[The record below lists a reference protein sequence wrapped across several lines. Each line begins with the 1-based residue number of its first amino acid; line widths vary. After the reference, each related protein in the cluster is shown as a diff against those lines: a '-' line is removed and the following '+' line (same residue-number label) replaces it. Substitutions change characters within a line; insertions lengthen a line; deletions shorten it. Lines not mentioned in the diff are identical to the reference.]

1 MKRIKW
7 RFVLLACRKLL
18 NISIVVAALS
28 TSVAWAQDA
37 KDLKVE
43 SQDAGSALKALALQ
57 ADFEILIPQELVA
70 GKKSNAISGR
80 YTTLEALNRMLIGTG
95 ISYRSV
101 GANAFVVEEGDVSKI
116 PFARSP
122 DGAMTTLAQEGLP
135 TANGAADAAVGVETV
150 GEKPEADTS
159 VSTVKKGGIEE
170 VIVTARKR
178 AESSQNVPISITAIS
193 ADDIKTMGVRNMGDL
208 EGIVPG
214 LNMGGGGNGIK
225 KDNNPFIRGIGQ
237 RETKVTLDPGVGT
250 YVDGIYIGRP
260 SGGLFDVA
268 DVENVEVLRG
278 PQGTLFGRNATGGA
292 IAITLKKPGNVFA
305 GHLNT
310 NIGNYGRR
318 DASVAFDVPIVE
330 NLLLTRLTLSS
341 MQSEG
346 FFTNVVDHSKWG
358 NDNRMSG
365 IAQVRILPTNDF
377 SIDILGERT
386 RIRERPRPQRCKF
399 LRAPGYI
406 RSAQVGFLDV
416 ISGFLGTPTFE
427 SQCRASENL
436 PQDQFSSDLAQGID
450 YRNNAPGS
458 ESDLQ
463 SQARYWV
470 DTSTLGGT
478 AKWNIGD
485 IGPISGLTFKSISAW
500 RKTGQIADE
509 DLDAVGG
516 PYLLRVQPSMTF
528 TSQVSQEFQLT
539 GSTFNDR
546 LFFSTGLYYFGE
558 KTPHDDLI
566 LSAGIAQGPGFFNG
580 RPEEEFYTL
589 GFEPALERLETNN
602 KAWAWFGQM
611 DFDIT
616 KEWQLSAGLRYT
628 NEDRWSRYSKGTVDP
643 KSMVRGDITTSGG
656 SQAVGTVY
664 ATSTLPGYQPVLDW
678 RFGACLSPSQPG
690 KLCLATGFE
699 DESLNPANFVLGAMP
714 GDEMR
719 RKDIAFTPM
728 LSLKYK
734 ASDEVLKAL
743 HLNAGMAYFTYSQ
756 GFHSGGVTAGAA
768 DDNSNGTGDPV
779 QFKPEYVKNY
789 EFGLKTQAFDNRV
802 QANFAAFYMDYTDMQ
817 LTSTAISFV
826 GAPIPYVSNVGK
838 SVIKGI
844 EAEFVFMPMPDWRVM
859 MNGSFTDAD
868 IKVWM
873 EKQTKLDTARHSGEV
888 NYLDRSDE
896 PMPRVPRLQAF
907 FMTDYTFRLA
917 SRATITP
924 SVAVRYTSEIYNGFD
939 RGSYCFT
946 YGGVCDRGIAVGF
959 MDPPD
964 TNTTPIVLEPGT
976 KHALTSDKAAFVD
989 TRISWMSSDA
999 RTEIALWCKNVLN
1012 KDDYLVS
1019 GIPLTDVN
1027 GATGQIYANPR
1038 TYGMNMTYHFGAE

>member
-1 MKRIKW
+1 MSYKNRM
-7 RFVLLACRKLL
+7 RSAVAGLLL
-18 NISIVVAALS
+18 SIVVPAVLAQPQSFQLAPGDLSVALDSYIRQTGAQIIYRVDQVKGVQTPGVSGDYSPEVALEKILAGTPFSVARDASGAMAIARTEDIERMSKLAPAGSETSSPNALTVPGDAAALGAV
-28 TSVAWAQDA
+28 T
-37 KDLKVE
+37 
-43 SQDAGSALKALALQ
+43 DAGTAATEQ
-57 ADFEILIPQELVA
+57 A
-70 GKKSNAISGR
+70 SNV
-80 YTTLEALNRMLIGTG
+80 T
-95 ISYRSV
+95 
-101 GANAFVVEEGDVSKI
+101 
-116 PFARSP
+116 
-122 DGAMTTLAQEGLP
+122 
-135 TANGAADAAVGVETV
+135 
-150 GEKPEADTS
+150 
-159 VSTVKKGGIEE
+159 TVKKGGIEE

-193 ADDIKTMGVRNMGDL
+193 ADDIKTMGVRTMGDL

-292 IAITLKKPGNVFA
+292 ISITLKKPSNTFG
-305 GHLNT
+305 GHLST
-310 NIGNYGRR
+310 SIGSFGRR
-318 DASVAFDVPIVE
+318 DASVAFDVPIVD
-330 NLLLTRLTLSS
+330 NFLLSRLTLSS

-346 FFTNVVDHSKWG
+346 FFTNEVDHSKWG

-365 IAQVRILPTNDF
+365 IAQVRILPTSDL

-386 RIRERPRPQRCKF
+386 RIRERPRPQKCKF

-406 RSAQVGFLDV
+406 RSAQVGLLDFF
-416 ISGFLGTPTFE
+416 SGTLGVPTFE
-427 SQCRASENL
+427 SECRASEAL
-436 PQDQFSSDLAQGID
+436 PQDRFSSDLANGID

-458 ESDLQ
+458 ASDLQ
-463 SQARYWV
+463 PQARYWV

-478 AKWNIGD
+478 AKWHIGD
-485 IGPISGLTFKSISAW
+485 VGPISGMEFKSISAW

-528 TSQVSQEFQLT
+528 TSQLSQEFQLT

-546 LFFSTGLYYFGE
+546 LFFSTGVYFFGE
-558 KTPHDDLI
+558 KTPHDELI
-566 LSAGIAQGPGFFNG
+566 LSAGVAQAPGFYAG
-580 RPEEEFYTL
+580 RPPEEFYTFGL
-589 GFEPALERLETNN
+589 EPAKERLETKN

-628 NEDRWSRYSKGTVDP
+628 NEDRWSRYAKNNVDP
-643 KSMVRGDITTSGG
+643 KSMVNGTITGSGG
-656 SQAVGTVY
+656 NQAIGTVFAY
-664 ATSTLPGYQPVLDW
+664 STEPGFKPVLDW
-678 RFGACLSPSQPG
+678 QFGACLSPSQPG
-690 KLCLATGFE
+690 KLCVTTIEGVNE
-699 DESLNPANFVLGAMP
+699 TIDPANFVLGAMP
-714 GDEMR
+714 GDSLR
-719 RKDIAFTPM
+719 RKDDAWTPM

-734 ASDEVLKAL
+734 ASDDVLKAL

-768 DDNSNGTGDPV
+768 DDNGNGTGDPV
-779 QFKPEYVKNY
+779 EFKPEYVKNY
-789 EFGLKTQAFDNRV
+789 EVGLKTQALDNRV

-817 LTSTAISFV
+817 LTSTGISYV

-838 SVIKGI
+838 SVIQGI
-844 EAEFVFMPMPDWRVM
+844 EAEFIVMPLPDWRVM
-859 MNGSFTDAD
+859 LNGSFTDAD
-868 IKVWM
+868 IKEWN
-873 EKQTKLDTARHSGEV
+873 EKQTKLNILRQSGEV

-896 PMPRVPRLQAF
+896 PMPRVPRVQAF
-907 FMTDYTFRLA
+907 FMTDYTFRMA

-959 MDPPD
+959 SDPPD

-989 TRISWMSSDA
+989 TRIAWMSSDA

-1027 GATGQIYANPR
+1027 GATGQIFANPR
-1038 TYGMNMTYHFGAE
+1038 TYGLNMTYHFGAE